1 MGYPPWL
8 WKAPNFS
15 LPFHCRHMPPVGAD
29 GVEEWVQQQWDLRL
43 PEKLPASWARWFLRD
58 WCIHIYIY
66 VYIYNVQ
73 YCGKLK
79 IKGNPFALCL
89 KVYWSKKILNV
100 VWLFV
105 GFAGLM
111 CFFLFFSQITT
122 NCLSIVE
129 STKSTVMPMQRTK
142 GWDQLLS
149 RFSQNMP
156 AFLWVILCYTYP
168 IYCDGLILRTSIFLP
183 KFRNL
188 LLEHQNYHT

>member
-58 WCIHIYIY
+58 WCIHIYM
-66 VYIYNVQ
+66 YIYNVQ

-111 CFFLFFSQITT
+111 CFFCSFLKSPQIVSQSW
-122 NCLSIVE
+122 NQRNQQWCQCNVPRVE
-129 STKSTVMPMQRTK
+129 TSC
-142 GWDQLLS
+142 
-149 RFSQNMP
+149 
-156 AFLWVILCYTYP
+156 WV
-168 IYCDGLILRTSIFLP
+168 DFLRTCQLFYELYYVIPIRSIATDLY
-183 KFRNL
+183 
-188 LLEHQNYHT
+188 LEHQFFFQNFETSS